1 MPKIYSEDL
10 RQKVMEF
17 YKKSNHKSN
26 TCTTFN
32 IARTTLD
39 DWILLEQQ
47 TGQLAQPKLVN
58 VGRPSSIKDWQAFK
72 VFVENT
78 KFSQAKDLVALFEV
92 QFGYSVT
99 YDVILAALHK
109 LGWTHKK
116 RVSSTD
122 KPAK

>member
-26 TCTTFN
+26 PCTTFN

-47 TGQLAQPKLVN
+47 TGQLAQPKLLN

-78 KFSQAKDLVALFEV
+78 RFSQAKDLVALFEI
-92 QFGYSVT
+92 QFGYPVT

-116 RVSSTD
+116 RVFSTD

>member
-10 RQKVMEF
+10 RQKVMES
-17 YKKSNHKSN
+17 YKKSKHKSN

-58 VGRPSSIKDWQAFK
+58 VGRRSSIKDWQAFK

-78 KFSQAKDLVALFEV
+78 EFSQAKDLVPLFEI
-92 QFGYSVT
+92 QFGYAIT
-99 YDVILAALHK
+99 YDVMLAALHK